1 MKFISKGIT
10 KNLNKRPKRFAIFE
24 RMSYFCNTNR
34 CEGNEHRLRKQ
45 CTLTTSKTT
54 MTNALKTY
62 GWLAMAALWPTGN
75 LAAQTF
81 SIETVNDSL
90 NYLTLKTDSTTDKW
104 PLPYPVYRL
113 DTADVNGDGRTE
125 ALVGVIKSTRFYPQ
139 KGRRLFV
146 FKNYKNRVRAMWMGS
161 KLGGILQ
168 DFRFVDGVVRSLE
181 TTTKGQYVVAEYRWQ
196 GFGFGFVRFLV
207 VKVNREEALKAFN
220 Q

>member
-1 MKFISKGIT
+1 MNG
-10 KNLNKRPKRFAIFE
+10 
-24 RMSYFCNTNR
+24 Y
-34 CEGNEHRLRKQ
+34 EGNEHRLRRQ
-45 CTLTTSKTT
+45 SEGHSPTHSPHPNTT
-54 MTNALKTY
+54 MTNAFRTY
-62 GWLAMAALWPTGN
+62 GCLAIAALWPTGN

-90 NYLTLKTDSTTDKW
+90 NYLRLKTDSTTDKW

-196 GFGFGFVRFLV
+196 GFGFEFVRFLV
-207 VKVNREEALKAFN
+207 VKVGREEALKAFK

>member
-1 MKFISKGIT
+1 MGMKG
-10 KNLNKRPKRFAIFE
+10 
-24 RMSYFCNTNR
+24 MSIAYEDKAKATA
-34 CEGNEHRLRKQ
+34 LP
-45 CTLTTSKTT
+45 TLTTSKTT

-62 GWLAMAALWPTGN
+62 GWLAIAALWPTGN

-196 GFGFGFVRFLV
+196 GFGFGFVRFLA
-207 VKVNREEALKAFN
+207 VKVGQEEALKAFN

>member
-1 MKFISKGIT
+1 MGVKGMNVAYEDKAKAT
-10 KNLNKRPKRFAIFE
+10 AL
-24 RMSYFCNTNR
+24 
-34 CEGNEHRLRKQ
+34 L
-45 CTLTTSKTT
+45 TLTTSKTT
-54 MTNALKTY
+54 MTNAFRTY
-62 GWLAMAALWPTGN
+62 GCLAIAALWPTGN

-196 GFGFGFVRFLV
+196 GFGFEFVRFLA
-207 VKVNREEALKAFN
+207 VKVGREEALKAFN

>member
-1 MKFISKGIT
+1 MGVKGMNVAYEDKAKAT
-10 KNLNKRPKRFAIFE
+10 ALP
-24 RMSYFCNTNR
+24 
-34 CEGNEHRLRKQ
+34 
-45 CTLTTSKTT
+45 TLTTSKTT
-54 MTNALKTY
+54 MTNAFRTY
-62 GWLAMAALWPTGN
+62 GCLAIAALWPMGN

-196 GFGFGFVRFLV
+196 GFGFEFVRFLV
-207 VKVNREEALKAFN
+207 VKVGREEALKAFK

>member
-1 MKFISKGIT
+1 MGVKGMNIAYEDKAKVT
-10 KNLNKRPKRFAIFE
+10 ALP
-24 RMSYFCNTNR
+24 
-34 CEGNEHRLRKQ
+34 
-45 CTLTTSKTT
+45 TLTTSKTT

-62 GWLAMAALWPTGN
+62 GWLAIAALWSTGN

-90 NYLTLKTDSTTDKW
+90 NYLTLKTDSTTDTW

-196 GFGFGFVRFLV
+196 GFGFGFVRFLA
-207 VKVNREEALKAFN
+207 VKVGREEALKAFN

>member
-1 MKFISKGIT
+1 
-10 KNLNKRPKRFAIFE
+10 
-24 RMSYFCNTNR
+24 MSIAYENNAKATALPHSPHPN
-34 CEGNEHRLRKQ
+34 
-45 CTLTTSKTT
+45 TT

-62 GWLAMAALWPTGN
+62 GWLAIVALWPTGN

-196 GFGFGFVRFLV
+196 GFGFEFVRFLV
-207 VKVNREEALKAFN
+207 VKVNREEALKVFN

>member
-1 MKFISKGIT
+1 MGVKGMNVAYEDKAKAT
-10 KNLNKRPKRFAIFE
+10 ALP
-24 RMSYFCNTNR
+24 
-34 CEGNEHRLRKQ
+34 
-45 CTLTTSKTT
+45 TLTTSKTT
-54 MTNALKTY
+54 MTNAFRTY
-62 GWLAMAALWPTGN
+62 GCLAIAALWPTGN

-207 VKVNREEALKAFN
+207 VKVGREEALKAFN

>member
-1 MKFISKGIT
+1 MGVKGMNVAYEDKAKAT
-10 KNLNKRPKRFAIFE
+10 ALP
-24 RMSYFCNTNR
+24 
-34 CEGNEHRLRKQ
+34 
-45 CTLTTSKTT
+45 TLTTSKTT

-62 GWLAMAALWPTGN
+62 GWLAIAALWPTGN

-181 TTTKGQYVVAEYRWQ
+181 TTTKGQYVVAEYRWPGS
-196 GFGFGFVRFLV
+196 GFEFVRLLV
-207 VKVNREEALKAFN
+207 VKVGREEALKAFK

>member
-1 MKFISKGIT
+1 MGVKG
-10 KNLNKRPKRFAIFE
+10 
-24 RMSYFCNTNR
+24 MSIAYEDKAKATA
-34 CEGNEHRLRKQ
+34 Q
-45 CTLTTSKTT
+45 PTLTTSKTT

-62 GWLAMAALWPTGN
+62 GWLTIAALWPTGN

-139 KGRRLFV
+139 
-146 FKNYKNRVRAMWMGS
+146 
-161 KLGGILQ
+161 
-168 DFRFVDGVVRSLE
+168 
-181 TTTKGQYVVAEYRWQ
+181 
-196 GFGFGFVRFLV
+196 
-207 VKVNREEALKAFN
+207 
-220 Q
+220 

>member
-1 MKFISKGIT
+1 MGVKGMNVAYEDKAKAT
-10 KNLNKRPKRFAIFE
+10 AL
-24 RMSYFCNTNR
+24 
-34 CEGNEHRLRKQ
+34 L
-45 CTLTTSKTT
+45 TLTTSKTT
-54 MTNALKTY
+54 MTNAFRTY
-62 GWLAMAALWPTGN
+62 GCLAIAALWPTGN

-168 DFRFVDGVVRSLE
+168 DFRFVDGIVRSLE

-196 GFGFGFVRFLV
+196 GFGFEFVRFLA
-207 VKVNREEALKAFN
+207 VKVGREEALKAFN

>member
-1 MKFISKGIT
+1 
-10 KNLNKRPKRFAIFE
+10 
-24 RMSYFCNTNR
+24 MSIAYEDKAKATA
-34 CEGNEHRLRKQ
+34 LP
-45 CTLTTSKTT
+45 TLTTSKTT

-62 GWLAMAALWPTGN
+62 GWLAIAALWPTGN

-113 DTADVNGDGRTE
+113 ETADVNGDGRTE

-196 GFGFGFVRFLV
+196 GFGFGFVRFLA
-207 VKVNREEALKAFN
+207 VKVGREEALKAFS

>member
-1 MKFISKGIT
+1 MGVKGMNVAYEDKAKAT
-10 KNLNKRPKRFAIFE
+10 ALP
-24 RMSYFCNTNR
+24 
-34 CEGNEHRLRKQ
+34 
-45 CTLTTSKTT
+45 TLTTSKTT

-62 GWLAMAALWPTGN
+62 GWLAIAALWPTGN

-81 SIETVNDSL
+81 SIEMVNDSL

-196 GFGFGFVRFLV
+196 GFGFEFVRFLA
-207 VKVNREEALKAFN
+207 VKVNREEALKVFN

>member
-1 MKFISKGIT
+1 
-10 KNLNKRPKRFAIFE
+10 
-24 RMSYFCNTNR
+24 MSIAYENNAKATAQPHFSHPN
-34 CEGNEHRLRKQ
+34 
-45 CTLTTSKTT
+45 TT

-62 GWLAMAALWPTGN
+62 GWLAIAALWPTGN

-113 DTADVNGDGRTE
+113 ETADVNGDGRTE

-168 DFRFVDGVVRSLE
+168 DFRFVGGVVRSLE

-207 VKVNREEALKAFN
+207 VKVGREEALKAFN

>member
-1 MKFISKGIT
+1 
-10 KNLNKRPKRFAIFE
+10 
-24 RMSYFCNTNR
+24 MSIAYENNAKATA
-34 CEGNEHRLRKQ
+34 LP
-45 CTLTTSKTT
+45 TLTTSKTT
-54 MTNALKTY
+54 MTNAFRTY
-62 GWLAMAALWPTGN
+62 GCLAIAALWPMGN

-113 DTADVNGDGRTE
+113 ETGDVNGDGRTE

-196 GFGFGFVRFLV
+196 GFGFGFVRFLA
-207 VKVNREEALKAFN
+207 VKVGREEAMKAFN

>member
-1 MKFISKGIT
+1 MSIAYE
-10 KNLNKRPKRFAIFE
+10 NKAKATALP
-24 RMSYFCNTNR
+24 
-34 CEGNEHRLRKQ
+34 
-45 CTLTTSKTT
+45 TLTTSKTT

-62 GWLAMAALWPTGN
+62 GWLAIAALWSTGN

-113 DTADVNGDGRTE
+113 DTGDVNGDGRTE

-168 DFRFVDGVVRSLE
+168 DFRFGDGVVRSLE
-181 TTTKGQYVVAEYRWQ
+181 TTTTGQYVVAEYCWQ

-207 VKVNREEALKAFN
+207 VKVGREEALKAFN

>member
-1 MKFISKGIT
+1 
-10 KNLNKRPKRFAIFE
+10 
-24 RMSYFCNTNR
+24 MSIAYENNAKATAQPHSPHPN
-34 CEGNEHRLRKQ
+34 
-45 CTLTTSKTT
+45 TT
-54 MTNALKTY
+54 MTNAFRTY
-62 GWLAMAALWPTGN
+62 GCLAIAALWATGN

-207 VKVNREEALKAFN
+207 VKVGREEALKAFN

>member
-1 MKFISKGIT
+1 MGVKGMNVAYEDKAKAT
-10 KNLNKRPKRFAIFE
+10 AL
-24 RMSYFCNTNR
+24 
-34 CEGNEHRLRKQ
+34 L
-45 CTLTTSKTT
+45 TLTTSKTT
-54 MTNALKTY
+54 MTNAFRTY
-62 GWLAMAALWPTGN
+62 GCLAIAALWPTGN

-207 VKVNREEALKAFN
+207 VKVGREEALKAFN

>member
-1 MKFISKGIT
+1 MGVKQMSIAYEEKT
-10 KNLNKRPKRFAIFE
+10 KATALP
-24 RMSYFCNTNR
+24 
-34 CEGNEHRLRKQ
+34 
-45 CTLTTSKTT
+45 TLTTSKTT

-62 GWLAMAALWPTGN
+62 GCLAIAALWATGN

-196 GFGFGFVRFLV
+196 GFGFEFVRFLV
-207 VKVNREEALKAFN
+207 VKVGREEALKAFN

>member
-1 MKFISKGIT
+1 MGVKGMNVAYEDKAKAT
-10 KNLNKRPKRFAIFE
+10 AL
-24 RMSYFCNTNR
+24 
-34 CEGNEHRLRKQ
+34 L
-45 CTLTTSKTT
+45 TLTTSKTT
-54 MTNALKTY
+54 MTNAFRTY
-62 GWLAMAALWPTGN
+62 GCLAIAALWPTGN

>member
-1 MKFISKGIT
+1 MGVKQMSIAYEEKT
-10 KNLNKRPKRFAIFE
+10 KATALP
-24 RMSYFCNTNR
+24 
-34 CEGNEHRLRKQ
+34 
-45 CTLTTSKTT
+45 TLTTSKTT

-62 GWLAMAALWPTGN
+62 GCLAIAALWATGN

-113 DTADVNGDGRTE
+113 ETADVNGDGRAE

-196 GFGFGFVRFLV
+196 GFGFEFVRFLV
-207 VKVNREEALKAFN
+207 VKVGREEALKAFN

>member
-1 MKFISKGIT
+1 MNG
-10 KNLNKRPKRFAIFE
+10 
-24 RMSYFCNTNR
+24 
-34 CEGNEHRLRKQ
+34 CEANEHRLRRQ
-45 CTLTTSKTT
+45 SKGHSPTHSPHPNTT

-62 GWLAMAALWPTGN
+62 GWLTIAALWPTGN

-113 DTADVNGDGRTE
+113 ETADVNGDGRTE

-196 GFGFGFVRFLV
+196 GFGFGFVRFLA
-207 VKVNREEALKAFN
+207 VKVGREEALKAFN

>member
-1 MKFISKGIT
+1 MGVKGMNVAYEDKAKAT
-10 KNLNKRPKRFAIFE
+10 AL
-24 RMSYFCNTNR
+24 
-34 CEGNEHRLRKQ
+34 L
-45 CTLTTSKTT
+45 TLTTSKTT
-54 MTNALKTY
+54 MTNAFRTY
-62 GWLAMAALWPTGN
+62 GCLAIAALWPTGN

-181 TTTKGQYVVAEYRWQ
+181 TTTKGQYVVAEYHWQ

-207 VKVNREEALKAFN
+207 VKVGREEALKAFN

>member
-1 MKFISKGIT
+1 MPYSKECLI
-10 KNLNKRPKRFAIFE
+10 FAI
-24 RMSYFCNTNR
+24 RIGVKGMSIAYENNAKATAQPHFPHPN
-34 CEGNEHRLRKQ
+34 
-45 CTLTTSKTT
+45 TT
-54 MTNALKTY
+54 MTNAFRTY
-62 GWLAMAALWPTGN
+62 GCLAIAALWPTGN

-90 NYLTLKTDSTTDKW
+90 NYLTLRTDSTIDKW

-113 DTADVNGDGRTE
+113 ETADVNGDGRTE

-181 TTTKGQYVVAEYRWQ
+181 TTTSGRYVVAEYRWQ
-196 GFGFGFVRFLV
+196 GFGFEFVRFLV
-207 VKVNREEALKAFN
+207 VKVGREEALKAFN

>member
-1 MKFISKGIT
+1 MGVKGMNVAYEDKAKAT
-10 KNLNKRPKRFAIFE
+10 AL
-24 RMSYFCNTNR
+24 
-34 CEGNEHRLRKQ
+34 L
-45 CTLTTSKTT
+45 TLTTSKTT
-54 MTNALKTY
+54 MTNAFRTY
-62 GWLAMAALWPTGN
+62 GCLAIAALWPTGN

-81 SIETVNDSL
+81 SIETANDSL

-113 DTADVNGDGRTE
+113 ETADVNGDGRTE

-196 GFGFGFVRFLV
+196 GFGFEFVRFLV
-207 VKVNREEALKAFN
+207 VKVGREEALKAFK